1 MELKDV
7 DLKELEK
14 RYKREREGRIKERLH
29 YLLLLKEGYGDRDIE
44 KICHTSKSKVSFWHC
59 RFKAECFEGL
69 RDKKGRGKKP
79 KLSEADLIKL
89 DSILEKPYQME
100 NGYTRGWQTKD
111 VQALIKSKFGVL
123 YGPRHVRRII
133 SNLGYVRL
141 IPRPRHKRRN
151 QKDVDEFKEQ
161 FKKNSKIWIKTW

>member
-14 RYKREREGRIKERLH
+14 RYKRERDGRIKERLH
-29 YLLLLKEGYGDRDIE
+29 YLLLLKEGYVDRDIE

-59 RFKAECFEGL
+59 RFKAEGFEGL

-79 KLSEADLIKL
+79 KLSEAGLIEL

-161 FKKNSKIWIKTW
+161 FKKNSKIWIKTG

>member
-14 RYKREREGRIKERLH
+14 RYKRERDGKIKERLH
-29 YLLLLKEGYGDRDIE
+29 YLLLLKEGYRDRDIE

-59 RFKAECFEGL
+59 RFKAEGFEGL

-79 KLSEADLIKL
+79 KLSEADLKEL
-89 DSILEKPYQME
+89 DSILENPYQME

-111 VQALIKSKFGVL
+111 VHALIKSKFGFCSFDSKTKTQTQKSGRRGRVQRAFQKKTRKP
-123 YGPRHVRRII
+123 GRRHDD
-133 SNLGYVRL
+133 NLLGRGSFY
-141 IPRPRHKRRN
+141 N
-151 QKDVDEFKEQ
+151 
-161 FKKNSKIWIKTW
+161 

>member
-1 MELKDV
+1 MKDV

-14 RYKREREGRIKERLH
+14 RYKRERDGRIKERLH
-29 YLLLLKEGYGDRDIE
+29 YLLLLKEGYGDRDLE

-59 RFKAECFEGL
+59 RFKAEGFEGL
-69 RDKKGRGKKP
+69 RDEKGRGKKP
-79 KLSEADLIKL
+79 KLSEAGLIKL
-89 DSILEKPYQME
+89 DSILENPYQME